1 MVVSKKL
8 RSYNFFITYERI
20 RKTEDLFKKKI
31 PVFQKTKQLPFFLW
45 IEHLCP
51 FKVYYA
57 EAQALVLQY
66 LETGPLGD
74 N

>member
-1 MVVSKKL
+1 MKELEKQKICL
-8 RSYNFFITYERI
+8 
-20 RKTEDLFKKKI
+20 KKI
-31 PVFQKTKQLPFFLW
+31 PVFQKTNKIKQLPFFLW

-57 EAQALVLQY
+57 EAQAPVLQY